1 MKVLD
6 GNFSSFCLANMI
18 NYPKSFKY
26 KTFNRGINIMFASNE
41 TIISLDTH

>member
-6 GNFSSFCLANMI
+6 CNFSSFCLANMI
-18 NYPKSFKY
+18 NYPKSFEY
-26 KTFNRGINIMFASNE
+26 KTFNRGINILFASNE